1 MLRLGRATYLS
12 DISIRLDRATYLLN
26 KAKFKMELE
35 ALARILRLNWHFRN
49 EENVFDL
56 DQVKPK
62 STFNPSNKDV
72 AIEVYMS
79 T

>member
-35 ALARILRLNWHFRN
+35 ALARILRLNWHFRMKKMCLIWIRLSQN
-49 EENVFDL
+49 LLSIRVIKM
-56 DQVKPK
+56 QQSKY
-62 STFNPSNKDV
+62 T
-72 AIEVYMS
+72 
-79 T
+79 

>member
-1 MLRLGRATYLS
+1 MKYIHSRLQQKCYFEKKISLLS
-12 DISIRLDRATYLLN
+12 KGLN
-26 KAKFKMELE
+26 FVPTSNTIDKAKLK
-35 ALARILRLNWHFRN
+35 N